1 MFETKKP
8 ISPHKFDAIHRA
20 LLTGLIS
27 NVGQKT
33 EPVEYTGLRGSKY
46 NIFPGSALFEQ
57 KPSWIVSA
65 ELVETTR
72 LYARTVACV
81 SPQWVERA
89 ADHLVK
95 RTYTD
100 PYWHKDTA
108 KVLSQEKV
116 TLYGLILIPRRTV
129 HYGPLFPEVSREVF
143 ILNALVH
150 GNFRTEAPFF
160 AHNEKLKQQ
169 ALTLEAKT
177 RRPGDF
183 LLDAQKRFAFYDAR
197 IPAAVYSGETFEQW
211 YRTTRRNQ
219 PNLLVMRP
227 EDILSPESATIA
239 REQYPDHFDLDQLQL
254 PLEYRLDPAGPLDG
268 VTAVV
273 PLAALNQI
281 PKEPFDWLVPG
292 MLAEK
297 VTTLLRS
304 LPKQVRVNYVPIPET
319 AERVAREMKY
329 REQPLLHSLAHQL
342 GKISGTPVPVDA
354 FRPQEL
360 PDYLHMN
367 YRVVDE
373 HGKQVAVGRDLDALR
388 KDLRIE
394 ARHSFSSVPDPRFHK
409 DNITRWDFGDLPE
422 RIEIRRHG
430 MTLNGYPAL
439 VDNGKSVL
447 IRMFDSPEVASEHH
461 HAGVRRLFLS
471 QVREEA
477 KYLIRQIPN
486 LEQMA
491 LHFGTAGTA
500 AQLKEDLAS
509 GIVDRAMFQD
519 PTDVRTQNAFAT
531 RSAAAWKKLPP
542 AAKEVTNL
550 VADILSSYHTLA
562 RELSRDFPPLLLD
575 SAKDMRTQLRE
586 LVYPGF
592 ISQTPWLHLHHYPRY
607 LKALSLRLQKLL
619 NAGIARDQAGLH
631 VMYPLLRQYRDRL
644 AKHKAE
650 GITDPVLADYRWL
663 LEELRVSLFA
673 QGLRTAVPVSEQK
686 VQKLWAQVRP

>member
-20 LLTGLIS
+20 LLTGLVS

-46 NIFPGSALFEQ
+46 NIHPGSALFEQ
-57 KPSWIVSA
+57 KPQWIVSA

-72 LYARTVACV
+72 LYARTVARV

-89 ADHLVK
+89 ADHIVK
-95 RTYTD
+95 RVYAD
-100 PYWHKDTA
+100 PYWHKDSA
-108 KVLSQEKV
+108 QVQAQEKV
-116 TLYGLILIPRRTV
+116 TLYTLVLIPRRTV
-129 HYGPLFPEVSREVF
+129 HYGPLFPEIAREVF

-150 GNFRTEAPFF
+150 GNFRTDAPFF
-160 AHNEKLKQQ
+160 AHNERLKQQ
-169 ALTLEAKT
+169 AITLEAKT

-183 LLDAQKRFAFYDAR
+183 LHDAQRRFAFYDAR
-197 IPAAVYSGETFEQW
+197 IPPGVYSGETFEQW
-211 YRTTRRNQ
+211 YRNTRRNQ

-227 EDILSPESATIA
+227 EDVLTPASSGVV
-239 REQYPDHFDLDQLQL
+239 REQFPDHFDLDQLPL
-254 PLEYRLDPAGPLDG
+254 KLEYKMDPGTPLDG
-268 VTAVV
+268 VTAVI

-281 PKEPFDWLVPG
+281 PREPFDWLVPG
-292 MLAEK
+292 MVAEK
-297 VTTLLRS
+297 VTALLRS
-304 LPKQVRVNYVPIPET
+304 LPKTIRVTYVPIPET
-319 AERVAREMKY
+319 AERVTREMKY
-329 REQPLLHSLAHQL
+329 REQPLLVSVAHQL

-367 YRVVDE
+367 FRVVDE
-373 HGKQVAVGRDLDALR
+373 AGKQVAVGRDLDAIR

-394 ARHSFSSVPDPRFHK
+394 ARHSFAAAPDPRFHK

-422 RIEIRRHG
+422 RVESRRHG

-439 VDNGKSVL
+439 VDNGASVS

-461 HAGVRRLFLS
+461 RAGVRRLFLS

-477 KYLIRQIPN
+477 KYIIRNTPN
-486 LEQMA
+486 LEQMV

-500 AQLKEDLAS
+500 AQLKEDLAG

-519 PTDVRTQNAFAT
+519 PTDVRTQSAFAT
-531 RSAAAWKKLPP
+531 RSAAAWRKLPP

-550 VADILSSYHTLA
+550 VADVLASYHALA
-562 RELSRDFPPLLLD
+562 RELSRDFPPLLLA
-575 SAKDMRTQLRE
+575 SAKDMREQLRD
-586 LVYPGF
+586 LVRPGF
-592 ISQTPWLHLHHYPRY
+592 ISETPWIHLHHYPRY
-607 LKALSLRLQKLL
+607 MKAISVRLQKLL
-619 NAGIARDQAGLH
+619 NAGLARDQAGIA
-631 VMYPLLRQYRDRL
+631 VMTPLLRQYRDRL

-650 GITDPVLADYRWL
+650 GITDPALADYRWH

-673 QGLRTAVPVSEQK
+673 QGLRTAVPVSEKK
-686 VQKLWAQVRP
+686 VQQLWSQVRP